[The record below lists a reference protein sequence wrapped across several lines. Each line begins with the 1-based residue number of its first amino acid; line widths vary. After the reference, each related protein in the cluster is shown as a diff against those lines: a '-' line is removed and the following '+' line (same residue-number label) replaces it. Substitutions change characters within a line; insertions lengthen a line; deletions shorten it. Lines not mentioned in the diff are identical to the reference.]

1 MKPGLVEL
9 ERHRAG
15 IEALCRKYGV
25 KELRVFGSALRDD
38 WDPERSDFDFA
49 AVFGDRPEDMTWL
62 QQVYGFAADLERVV
76 HRSVDVVEPSERLR
90 PSMKESVE
98 NAFSIYHAA

>member
-1 MKPGLVEL
+1 MKPGLIEL
-9 ERHRAG
+9 ERYRAE

-49 AVFGDRPEDMTWL
+49 AVFDECPADMSLFL
-62 QQVYGFAADLERVV
+62 QRFGLSADLEKVV
-76 HRSVDVVEPSERLR
+76 GRPVDLLDLATARKSSLR
-90 PSMKESVE
+90 EH
-98 NAFSIYHAA
+98 IHAKGHELYVA

>member
-49 AVFGDRPEDMTWL
+49 AVFDVCPAEVSLFL
-62 QQVYGFAADLERVV
+62 QRFGFGAELEQVVG
-76 HRSVDVVEPSERLR
+76 RSVDLLDLSTSRKPHLR
-90 PSMKESVE
+90 ELIHTTGHELYV
-98 NAFSIYHAA
+98 A